1 MRKKTKGRKLAS
13 NPSQKKGEVSDR
25 SAEST
30 AFVNETESEVQ
41 VPEEEILSSG
51 ENLVIKN
58 DNEHVIAVID
68 KSPAKSKSSG
78 ESNTGDEND
87 DDVPEDVSWKS
98 SKESAIRERTLEKEI
113 ILDAKRKEKLARI
126 ERDER
131 LREQKERK
139 RAREYSRL
147 PMEVL
152 EQVAKRQKSQENEDL
167 SSQSVD
173 TGNHMTFDSS
183 SEDEQDDD
191 DEEGGAQVNEEMPE
205 LKVLVLPREV
215 NKPKKIQQSA
225 SLFLREHLFGDRI
238 QRISASKDSDRTR
251 KYKTIAPALKFS
263 KKTR

>member
-13 NPSQKKGEVSDR
+13 NSSQNKGKVTDR
-25 SAEST
+25 TAESNV
-30 AFVNETESEVQ
+30 FVDETESEIQ
-41 VPEEEILSSG
+41 VPEEKILSSG
-51 ENLVIKN
+51 EDLIKN

-68 KSPAKSKSSG
+68 RSPAKSKTSEG
-78 ESNTGDEND
+78 SNTVDDD

-98 SKESAIRERTLEKEI
+98 SKASAIKERTLEKEI
-113 ILDAKRKEKLARI
+113 ILDAKRKEKQARI

-152 EQVAKRQKSQENEDL
+152 EQVAKRQRSQENEDS

-191 DEEGGAQVNEEMPE
+191 DEEDVAQVSEEMPE
-205 LKVLVLPREV
+205 IKVLVLPREV
-215 NKPKKIQQSA
+215 KKPKKMQQSA

-238 QRISASKDSDRTR
+238 QRIPASKDSDRTR

-263 KKTR
+263 KKTW